1 MAQDFAYQNS
11 PSTLGLFLELQR
23 GPDYPGIDMT
33 TVTSV
38 LASVIKPGAS
48 TPVTWA
54 FQLVPGETTEEMLV
68 IFHAYQ
74 SGDTADTGTATLRI
88 TPMVG
93 PTALPP
99 SVVRLPIRAP
109 SLS

>member
-1 MAQDFAYQNS
+1 
-11 PSTLGLFLELQR
+11 
-23 GPDYPGIDMT
+23 
-33 TVTSV
+33 
-38 LASVIKPGAS
+38 
-48 TPVTWA
+48 
-54 FQLVPGETTEEMLV
+54 MLV